1 MTDLWDL
8 SIGTAATM
16 IRAKEITPIEL
27 VESHLKRIEETEDQL
42 NSFITI
48 MADEA
53 IDSAKKATDII
64 FKRKEIGH
72 LHGIP
77 MGLRDLYDTAG
88 IKTTAGS
95 MIYRDRIPN
104 EDASVVTKLKGE
116 GAIIIGKLQMHEFAL
131 GSTSI
136 NPHDGPARN
145 PWDRSRITG
154 GSSGG
159 SASSVA
165 SGQCKGALGT
175 DTGGSIRIPSGLCGI
190 VGLKPTFGRVS
201 RSGVFPLSWT
211 MDTVGPMTR
220 TVEDSALILNVLA
233 GFDPQDPGSANVPS
247 ENFASDLGGGIEGVK
262 IAVPQEYF
270 YDIIDDEISKAVQ
283 ATQEVFIGLGATVE
297 PIKIPALEH
306 SLAISGTI
314 MLAEAASVHD
324 FNLREKPSEIGDDVR
339 LRLTQG
345 ALTSASDY
353 IKAQRARTEFNQ
365 QIKEAL
371 NKFDVLLSPT
381 VPVGAPKINEQTITV
396 GNLHQPTLSLM
407 PRLTRPHNICG
418 IPTISIPCGFTQQKT
433 PIGIQIGGR
442 AFDEKLVLRVAHAY
456 ESATDW
462 GQSKPILQAR

>member
-77 MGLRDLYDTAG
+77 IGLKDLYDTAG

-270 YDIIDDEISKAVQ
+270 YDIIDDEVSKAVQ

-462 GQSKPILQAR
+462 GQSKPIL

>member
-53 IDSAKKATDII
+53 IDSAKKATDIM

-77 MGLRDLYDTAG
+77 IGLKDLYDTAG

-201 RSGVFPLSWT
+201 RRGVFPLSWT

-396 GNLHQPTLSLM
+396 GNLHQPTLSLL

>member
-1 MTDLWDL
+1 MTELWDL
-8 SIGTAATM
+8 SISIAASM
-16 IRAKEITPIEL
+16 IRAGEITPLEL

-48 MADEA
+48 MSDEA
-53 IDSAKKATDII
+53 LDSAKKATDSTYTH
-64 FKRKEIGH
+64 KEIGQ

-77 MGLRDLYDTAG
+77 LGLKDLYDTAG
-88 IKTTAGS
+88 IKTTVGS
-95 MIYRDRIPN
+95 RIYRNRIPK
-104 EDASVVTKLKGE
+104 EDANVVTKLKKE

-131 GSTSI
+131 GSTSV
-136 NPHDGPARN
+136 NPHDGPAKN

-201 RSGVFPLSWT
+201 RHGVFPLSWT

-220 TVEDSALILNVLA
+220 TVEDSALMLNVLA
-233 GFDPQDPGSANVPS
+233 GFDPLDPNSANVPS
-247 ENFASDLGGGIEGVK
+247 ENFASSIGSGIQGVK

-270 YDIIDDEISKAVQ
+270 YDIIDDEVSKAIQV
-283 ATQEVFIGLGATVE
+283 AQEVFAGLGARIE
-297 PIKIPALEH
+297 PINIPALEH

-314 MLAEAASVHD
+314 MLAEAASVHE
-324 FNLREKPSEIGDDVR
+324 FNLRENPNDIGDDVR

-353 IKAQRARTEFNQ
+353 IKAQRARTEFNR

-381 VPVGAPKINEQTITV
+381 IPVGAPKIGEQTVSV
-396 GNLHQPTLSLM
+396 GDLNQPTLSLM
-407 PRLTRPHNICG
+407 SRLTRPHNICG

-433 PIGIQIGGR
+433 PIGLQIGGR
-442 AFDEKLVLRVAHAY
+442 AFDEKLILRVAHTY

-462 GQSKPILQAR
+462 VQARPAL

>member
-77 MGLRDLYDTAG
+77 IGLKDLYDTAG

-270 YDIIDDEISKAVQ
+270 YDIIDDEVSKAVQ

-396 GNLHQPTLSLM
+396 GNLHQPTLSLL

>member
-77 MGLRDLYDTAG
+77 IGLKDLYDTAG

-136 NPHDGPARN
+136 NPHHGPARN

-220 TVEDSALILNVLA
+220 TVEDSALLLNVLA

-247 ENFASDLGGGIEGVK
+247 ENFASDIAGGIEGVK

-270 YDIIDDEISKAVQ
+270 YDIIDDEVSKAVQ

-324 FNLREKPSEIGDDVR
+324 FNLREKPGEIGDDVR

-396 GNLHQPTLSLM
+396 GNLHQPTLSLL

-462 GQSKPILQAR
+462 GQSKPIL